1 MANVATLYVR
11 DVPERLYKRL
21 KTRARQNG
29 RSLNAE
35 VIEILDGFVDR
46 DLQGGLI
53 TDKLRELAMEI
64 NLPADAPTPEQII
77 RELRD
82 ADDPRSL

>member
-1 MANVATLYVR
+1 MASVATLYVR

-21 KTRARQNG
+21 KTRARENG

-35 VIEILDGFVDR
+35 VIEILDRVVDR
-46 DLQGGLI
+46 DLQRGLI

-64 NLPADAPTPEQII
+64 NLPDDAPTPEQII
-77 RELRD
+77 REHRD
-82 ADDPRSL
+82 AGD

>member
-1 MANVATLYVR
+1 MATVATLYVR

-21 KTRARQNG
+21 KTRARKNG
-29 RSLNAE
+29 RSLTAE
-35 VIEILDGFVDR
+35 VLEILDGVVER

-77 RELRD
+77 REHRD
-82 ADDPRSL
+82 AGD

>member
-21 KTRARQNG
+21 RSRARKNG

-35 VIEILDGFVDR
+35 VIEILDGAVERDR
-46 DLQGGLI
+46 EGGLI

-64 NLPADAPTPEQII
+64 NWPDDAPTPEQMI
-77 RELRD
+77 REMRD
-82 ADDPRSL
+82 ADDPRSV